1 MENYMD
7 DKIEMLMLLAKHE
20 FAVSRLYRKY
30 AEILPQHRDF
40 WMQLSDEETDHGNC
54 ILEMKSR
61 IEDGSV
67 TFHHERFQLSE
78 IERSLAFIE
87 EMLQDA
93 DSPGFQMKHALSAA
107 HFLEESMIENKHFEV
122 FDGDTPALIQVL
134 KMLADATA
142 EHRQRVINKLHQCS
156 E

>member
-1 MENYMD
+1 ME

-30 AEILPQHRDF
+30 AEKLPEKRDF

-61 IEDGSV
+61 VEDGSV
-67 TFHHERFQLSE
+67 TFHDERFQITE

-87 EMLQDA
+87 EMMQDA
-93 DSPGFQMKHALSAA
+93 DGPGFRMKHALSAA

-122 FDGDTPALIQVL
+122 FEGDSPALIQVL
-134 KMLADATA
+134 KLLADATD
-142 EHRQRVINKLHQCS
+142 EHRQRVLKELRKHP